1 LDDELNIGLITIGAE
16 LLNGAR
22 TDTNAAWIGQE
33 VIPVGGHIKWH
44 MTVNDDSHSIESALN
59 SVPKEIELV
68 LCTGGLGPTHDD
80 ITATILYQYFGAE
93 AEFDEAYWKLLTEKF
108 AARERVIPESN
119 RNQAM
124 KPNIGEVI
132 PNPVGS
138 ARGLHFSNDH
148 FHLFAVPGVPAEM
161 KSMMIN
167 TVLPWINDKSD
178 KESIVTTWR
187 TTGIMESVLFE
198 RLDPVLKNHPEVHI
212 AFLPKFTGVD
222 LRISSDNQSSMD
234 AFLDEAKAIVKK
246 YHFGDEGTELED
258 ALGALLIKTEKTI
271 ATAESC
277 TGGLI
282 GDRLTNV
289 SGSSS
294 FYKGGVV
301 AYSNTIK
308 VKTLNVNQSTLDNH
322 GAVSEETALEMA
334 RGVRISMDAEIGL
347 STTGIA
353 GPTGGT
359 DEKPVG
365 LVYVGISIDGY
376 EKVYRFKF
384 TSHRKTNKLMTSQ
397 AALNIT
403 RIYLLN
409 GS

>member
-1 LDDELNIGLITIGAE
+1 MDDELNIGLITIGAE

-44 MTVNDDSHSIESALN
+44 MTVNDDSESIETALN
-59 SVPKEIELV
+59 GVPKEIELV

-148 FHLFAVPGVPAEM
+148 FHLFAMPGVPAEM
-161 KSMMIN
+161 KSMMKN

-178 KESIVTTWR
+178 KESVVTTWR

-198 RLDPVLKNHPEVHI
+198 RLDPVLKNHPEVHV

-222 LRISSDNQSSMD
+222 LRISSDNQSSMEE
-234 AFLDEAKAIVKK
+234 FLDEAKAIIKK

-258 ALGALLIKTEKTI
+258 ALGTLLLKTGKTI

-308 VKTLNVNQSTLDNH
+308 VKALNVNQSTLDNH

-334 RGVRISMDAEIGL
+334 RGVRISMDAEMGL

-365 LVYVGISIDGY
+365 LVYVGISTDGY